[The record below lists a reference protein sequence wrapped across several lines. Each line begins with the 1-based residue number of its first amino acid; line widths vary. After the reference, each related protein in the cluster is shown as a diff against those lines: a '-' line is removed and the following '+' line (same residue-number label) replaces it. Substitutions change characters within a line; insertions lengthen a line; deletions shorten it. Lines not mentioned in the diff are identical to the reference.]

1 MPRCPRCHIR
11 IPAARPCPRDGFTPP
26 AASAAG
32 GGVPPRV
39 EGFAVSGELGRGGSA
54 VVWAA
59 TRRDDGA
66 AAVIKVARAGTALAR
81 ARFAREAAA
90 MSRAGAPPAPALLA
104 SGQLEDGRPYLAM
117 ERVRAPT
124 LAAWIEARAARA
136 GAGAAADVREAADAR
151 EAADLEGALAVAGAV
166 LAALGAVHAR
176 GVVHRDLSPDNVA
189 IDTTGPAVRAT
200 LLDFGRAC
208 APGDGTDAPGDGAA
222 WAGPERTRSGVAVGT
237 PEYMAPEQIRGEA
250 AGDARTDLYAF
261 GVILHELLALRPPF
275 VGDRSAIEHGHL
287 HLRPPRLPA
296 EAGAPEAVQALV
308 LACLAKDPAERPA
321 SAEALGRAL
330 AAARGPTPPA
340 ALGAVGSSGA
350 AEAPEPAAGPAP
362 PAPLIAE
369 GRRLMALVA
378 VETAADAAQVSAAVA
393 RRAGFVARRR
403 GRRFVAVFSGADV
416 EAPLAAALAAAE
428 DLTRGGGARAAVHLA
443 ALRSRPRGDGP
454 PAVYGAAVEQPET
467 WIPDGP
473 GPAVALT
480 DAAARALP
488 AARAPAGAGAEVDP
502 LRARAGPPLVGR
514 DDALDALAASASAC
528 FARGAPGL
536 FTLLGERGL
545 GKSRLTAEAAARV
558 RHLRPDAAV
567 IAAAAEPPVAGDPAR
582 PLHDLLRQALAGAPP
597 GDEPGP
603 RALAA
608 ALRARA
614 RRSPVAVVLDDAH
627 WAPDGLLD
635 ALEVATLD
643 GERGA
648 LWVLVAAEPRLA
660 AARRGFGARAARHD
674 ALTLAPLDAAAGARL
689 SAALLAPAEYPPAA
703 ALERLHGWAG
713 GNPAALVELAAALK
727 EAGMVRRRARTG
739 SFYLATAALDHLPP
753 SPAWQWLATR
763 QLDLLPREI
772 AACARLCAVLGVTF
786 SAAELEGV
794 QRALERGGG
803 ATTPVDARAGLRAL
817 RDHGLLE
824 QRAPDGF
831 AFRSAALRD
840 ALYGMLD
847 PSHRDRVHQAALEVW
862 RRAPDP
868 GPDALERLAQHA
880 AAAGAREEAAAA
892 SIRLAEGALAAH
904 EHVAADAHAT
914 RAIEVLGEA
923 PGEAPG
929 GAGGVARA
937 RALTLRG
944 AARYRISRAREA
956 LEDLAAAA
964 SAARAAGADV
974 LLCEA
979 LLEQAAAL
987 DWDNDF
993 AGSAERVDEA
1003 RPIVARLGDR
1013 RLSRRL
1019 VVAEGRC
1026 AWRGARIPEAVD
1038 KLSRGA
1044 ALAEA
1049 DGDYEARVVALL
1061 LLACA
1066 LVVEG
1071 RIEEAE
1077 ARFDEVI
1084 ALAASAKDNVHLC
1097 VAYCNRFFVWTVKK
1111 SVERAVDD
1119 LRRAVEL
1126 AREVGNPW
1134 PERAATGNLAEQL
1147 FWNGSDDE
1155 AVELARRGRALEER
1169 FMERPVIELSLMLA
1183 RLHAARGEDAEAAA
1197 QVAWI
1202 RASCPPGPSAPNAQ
1216 ALLDAVGLA
1225 IGAPG
1230 GASWEETLARS
1241 RGLLPIERIE
1251 ALYFLSRAARRAG
1264 READARAAF
1273 AEARPLL
1280 PEGFSFARRFAALGF
1295 DG

>member
-1 MPRCPRCHIR
+1 ME
-11 IPAARPCPRDGFTPP
+11 T
-26 AASAAG
+26 G
-32 GGVPPRV
+32 GGGPPRV
-39 EGFAVSGELGRGGSA
+39 HGFAVGGELGRGGFS
-54 VVWAA
+54 VVWEA

-66 AAVIKVARAGTALAR
+66 AVAIKVARASTELAR

-90 MSRAGAPPAPALLA
+90 MSRAGAPPAPALHA
-104 SGQLEDGRPYLAM
+104 SGQLDDGRPYLAM
-117 ERVRAPT
+117 DRVRAPT

-136 GAGAAADVREAADAR
+136 GAAADPD
-151 EAADLEGALAVAGAV
+151 GALAVAGAV
-166 LAALGAVHAR
+166 LVALGAVHAR
-176 GVVHRDLSPDNVA
+176 GVVHRDLTPDNVA
-189 IDTTGPAVRAT
+189 IDASEPAARAT

-208 APGDGTDAPGDGAA
+208 ATDDGAA
-222 WAGPERTRSGVAVGT
+222 WAGPEQTRAGVAMGT

-287 HLRPPRLPA
+287 HLRPPRLPE
-296 EAGAPEAVQALV
+296 EAGAPDAVQALV
-308 LACLAKDPAERPA
+308 LACMAKDPAERPP
-321 SAEALGRAL
+321 SADALRRAL
-330 AAARGPTPPA
+330 EDARRLAPAATGAAPPPA
-340 ALGAVGSSGA
+340 A
-350 AEAPEPAAGPAP
+350 APSPAAA
-362 PAPLIAE
+362 LIAE

-428 DLTRGGGARAAVHLA
+428 DLTRGGDARAAVHLA
-443 ALRSRPRGDGP
+443 PLRSRPRSDGP

-467 WIPDGP
+467 WIPG
-473 GPAVALT
+473 GAGALVVLT
-480 DAAARALP
+480 EAAARALP
-488 AARAPAGAGAEVDP
+488 AARARSGAGAAPDL

-514 DDALDALAASASAC
+514 DDVLDALAGSAGAC

-545 GKSRLTAEAAARV
+545 GKSRLAAEAVALV
-558 RHLRPDAAV
+558 RRLRPDAAV
-567 IAAAAEPPVAGDPAR
+567 IAAAAEPPAAGDPAR
-582 PLHDLLRQALAGAPP
+582 LLQDLLRQALAGAPS
-597 GDEPGP
+597 GDERGP
-603 RALAA
+603 RALAS

-614 RRSPVAVVLDDAH
+614 RGSPVAVVLDDAH

-643 GERGA
+643 GERGP
-648 LWVLVAAEPRLA
+648 LWVLVAADPRLA
-660 AARRGFGARAARHD
+660 AARRGFGARAARSD
-674 ALTLAPLDAAAGARL
+674 ALTLAPLDADAGARL
-689 SAALLAPAEYPPAA
+689 AAALLAPAEYPPAA

-739 SFYLATAALDHLPP
+739 SFYLATAALDRIPP

-772 AACARLCAVLGVTF
+772 SACARLCAVLGVTF
-786 SAAELEGV
+786 SAAEVERV
-794 QRALERGGG
+794 QRALERSGG

-817 RDHGLLE
+817 QGHGLLE
-824 QRAPDGF
+824 QRAPDRF

-847 PSHRDRVHQAALEVW
+847 PSHRDRVHLAALEVW
-862 RRAPDP
+862 RSAADP
-868 GPDALERLAQHA
+868 GADALERLASHA
-880 AAAGAREEAAAA
+880 AAVGARAEAAAA
-892 SIRLAEGALAAH
+892 SIRLAEAALAAH

-923 PGEAPG
+923 PGEVPGGVPGGGLAGAPG
-929 GAGGVARA
+929 GALGAVDAVARA

-944 AARYRISRAREA
+944 AARYRISRTREA

-964 SAARAAGADV
+964 AGARASGADA

-979 LLEQAAAL
+979 LLEEAAAL

-993 AGSAERVDEA
+993 AGSAARVEEA
-1003 RPIVARLGDR
+1003 GPIVARLRDR
-1013 RLSRRL
+1013 RLSRRF

-1026 AWRGARIPEAVD
+1026 AWRHARVAEAVE
-1038 KLSRGA
+1038 KLGRGA

-1066 LVVEG
+1066 LVVAG
-1071 RIEEAE
+1071 RLEEAE
-1077 ARFDEVI
+1077 SRFDEVI
-1084 ALAASAKDNVHLC
+1084 ALAAGAKDGVHLC
-1097 VAYCNRFFVWTVKK
+1097 AAYGNRLFLWTVRK
-1111 SVERAVDD
+1111 SPERAIDD
-1119 LRRAVEL
+1119 LRRAVDL

-1134 PERAATGNLAEQL
+1134 PERAATGNLAELL

-1155 AVELARRGRALEER
+1155 ALGLARRGRALEER
-1169 FMERPVIELSLMLA
+1169 FMERPVHELSLVLA

-1197 QVAWI
+1197 RVAWI
-1202 RASCPPGPSAPNAQ
+1202 RASCPPGPSAPSAQ

-1225 IGAPG
+1225 IDAAG

-1241 RGLLPIERIE
+1241 RDLLPIERLE
-1251 ALYFLSRAARRAG
+1251 ALYFLARAARRAG
-1264 READARAAF
+1264 REAEARAAF

-1280 PEGFSFARRFAALGF
+1280 PEGPSFARRFAALGF